1 MLRISG
7 LILLN
12 ETFIQCGSPR
22 RPFKTRQRGTE
33 STYMHNNVDILEK
46 LKDFWGD
53 SAMHLY
59 VSMQW
64 RLHASG
70 YRQYGTFP
78 FLSIGQSRRYDQL
91 PLLSRAHALQAFVP
105 AFDHFLDAQ
114 REPHCPTVPRLI
126 STGGQTQPRKVE
138 SGGLQ
143 DWRRKD
149 CEQGNKG
156 GNWRSVTSNW
166 TKL

>member
-1 MLRISG
+1 MKLSFSVGVLEGHSKQDR
-7 LILLN
+7 
-12 ETFIQCGSPR
+12 EVQ
-22 RPFKTRQRGTE
+22 

-59 VSMQW
+59 ASMQW
-64 RLHASG
+64 SLHASG